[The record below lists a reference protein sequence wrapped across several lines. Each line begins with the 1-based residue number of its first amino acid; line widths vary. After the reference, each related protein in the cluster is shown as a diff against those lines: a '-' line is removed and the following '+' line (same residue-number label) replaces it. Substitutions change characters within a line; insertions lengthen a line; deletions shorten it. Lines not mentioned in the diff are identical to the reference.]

1 MLHLNRTALCTPLF
15 CPSRVTNPKVS
26 VSLDTQNFKLKYLA
40 DFIEKVKRTHREKLA
55 LTFLHLE
62 NFNIQHFF
70 LYSIFMHDIL
80 SILNPIGLK

>member
-1 MLHLNRTALCTPLF
+1 MLHHNRTLLCKPLF
-15 CPSRVTNPKVS
+15 FPSKVTNPKVS

-62 NFNIQHFF
+62 NFNIQHFL
-70 LYSIFMHDIL
+70 LYFIL
-80 SILNPIGLK
+80 MYDILNPIGLK